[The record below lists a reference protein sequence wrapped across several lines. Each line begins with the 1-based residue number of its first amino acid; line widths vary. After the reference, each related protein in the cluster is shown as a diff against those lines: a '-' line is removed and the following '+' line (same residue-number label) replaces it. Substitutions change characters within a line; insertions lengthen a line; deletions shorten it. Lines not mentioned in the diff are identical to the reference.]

1 MGCAGARAGIEADG
15 GADVGPGSLSGWCC
29 RRDGDWESE
38 RRRAIGE
45 QEGWV
50 VALLKCV
57 AEAEE
62 SSAVLGEKR
71 VVLER
76 YGEAACGAW
85 HCTCSTGRSLCSDG
99 SPSGPL
105 LTRPKEYECCSWLSP

>member
-1 MGCAGARAGIEADG
+1 M
-15 GADVGPGSLSGWCC
+15 
-29 RRDGDWESE
+29 
-38 RRRAIGE
+38 
-45 QEGWV
+45 
-50 VALLKCV
+50 
-57 AEAEE
+57 
-62 SSAVLGEKR
+62 LGEKR